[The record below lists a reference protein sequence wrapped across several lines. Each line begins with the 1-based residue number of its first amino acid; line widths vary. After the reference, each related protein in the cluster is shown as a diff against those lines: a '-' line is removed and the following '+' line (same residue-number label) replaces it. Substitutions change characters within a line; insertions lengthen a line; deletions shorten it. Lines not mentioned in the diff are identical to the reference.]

1 MAWIMS
7 QAAVRTMAQSH
18 TMTSR
23 VDVLHGGRS
32 VMSLYPLDG
41 EVNAEAN
48 RPIMRNMSATLA
60 DPTGELSGSDVG
72 DIMSPY
78 DCELA
83 PYRGVVVYPG
93 TTAQYTEWTPL
104 GVFQLT
110 SRTPSGDGSVA
121 VVGQDR
127 ALTYQ
132 GPMTGSLAI
141 PGVTS
146 VEDAIATLLATR
158 NPGVQMRTWQTG
170 YTCGPLLYQPD
181 IDVWKAALD
190 LAKSVGGWLYHDRTG
205 ALVFG
210 PALPTSRRPVRR
222 YAEGDGLLLD
232 ADRSEDSDTIHNIV
246 VVTSAKAGIG
256 GVIQAIAEDDDP
268 FSPTYARGR
277 YGRRPI
283 SFANQH
289 LETLQQA
296 QQVAATELMR
306 ELGRSETASIV
317 VVPDLTLDP
326 QDILTINA
334 PKSGLYERG
343 MVISSLTTPLT
354 AEESMPI
361 ALRKSIIATDGQVM
375 ETSEELAST

>member
-1 MAWIMS
+1 MWILN
-7 QAAVRTMAQSH
+7 QAATRTLAQSH

-23 VDVLHGGRS
+23 IDILHGGRVS
-32 VMSLYPLDG
+32 MTLYPVDG

-60 DPTGELSGSDVG
+60 DPTGELSSGDIG

-83 PYRGVVVYPG
+83 PYRGVVIYPG
-93 TTAQYTEWTPL
+93 TTLQYTEWVPL
-104 GVFQLT
+104 GVFQMT
-110 SRTPSGDGSVA
+110 SRVPSGDGSVA
-121 VVGQDR
+121 VTAQDR
-127 ALTYQ
+127 AMIYQ

-141 PGVTS
+141 PGSTPL
-146 VEDAIATLLATR
+146 EDAIATLLATR
-158 NPGVQMRTWQTG
+158 NVGVQMRTWQTG
-170 YTCGPLLYQPD
+170 FTCGPLLYQPD

-190 LAKSVGGWLYHDRTG
+190 LAKSAGGWLYHDRTG

-222 YAEGDGLLLD
+222 YAEGDGLLID

-256 GVIQAIAEDDDP
+256 GTIQAIAQDDDP
-268 FSPTYARGR
+268 KSPTYVGGR

-296 QQVAATELMR
+296 QQVAATELAR

-326 QDILTINA
+326 LDVLTINA
-334 PKSGLYERG
+334 PKSGLIERG
-343 MVISSLTTPLT
+343 MVISAVTTPLT
-354 AEESMPI
+354 ATESMPI
-361 ALRKSIIATDGQVM
+361 SLRKSIIATNGQIT
-375 ETSEELAST
+375 EAPDELAST